1 MKISE
6 IFRIAAEGISRNKL
20 RALLT
25 MLGVII
31 GVAAVIIM
39 IAISAGTEATIAEN
53 IQSLGT
59 NLLFVTQ
66 SMGGQLSMG
75 PSRTSGMNENFLT
88 YDDAQAIESSI
99 SGISGVVVER
109 DISETIEYGSNSV
122 DSVSVVGTTPSYP
135 EVRDLL
141 VASGRFLTE
150 NDINNSAKVVVL
162 GASTAETLFGSADPV
177 GEKINV
183 GDLKLTVVGVM
194 DQKGVVGNTDYDERV
209 YIPLTLVFE
218 KYTFDPFARV
228 RGQQVGTVLVQVDDL
243 KTMDNVITQIQIL
256 LAKRH
261 DTTVAD
267 LPFTVRTQEDIITTQ
282 ESTTAAF
289 RQLLAWVAAVS
300 LVVGGIGI
308 MNIRLVSVTERTREI
323 GIRQATGA
331 TPGDVRGQFLTEAL
345 LLSLTGGLIGV
356 IVGVGGAYIFEHIG
370 GMRTVVLPS
379 SIILAFASAA
389 IVGVFFGFYPANK
402 AAQLDPIEALRH
414 E

>member
-1 MKISE
+1 MKLSE
-6 IFRIAAEGISRNKL
+6 VLRIAGEGIARNKL

-39 IAISAGTEATIAEN
+39 IAISAGTEATISDN
-53 IQSLGT
+53 IKNLGT

-66 SMGGQLSMG
+66 SMGGQQA
-75 PSRTSGMNENFLT
+75 PSRTAGMNENFLT
-88 YDDAQAIESSI
+88 YDDAEAINNSI

-109 DISETIEYGSNSV
+109 DVTELVKYGSTSV
-122 DSVSVVGTTPSYP
+122 DSLFVIGTTPAYP
-135 EVRDLL
+135 EVRD
-141 VASGRFLTE
+141 VSQGSGRFITQ
-150 NDINNSAKVVVL
+150 NDIDNSAKVVVL
-162 GASTAETLFGSADPV
+162 GYSTAQTLFGDADPV
-177 GEKINV
+177 GEKIYV
-183 GDLKLTVVGVM
+183 GDIKLTVVGVM
-194 DQKGVVGNTDYDERV
+194 AKKGIVGNTDYDERV

-218 KYTFDPFARV
+218 KFTFSPFARV
-228 RGQQVGTVLVQVDDL
+228 QGNQVGTILVQVTNLSD
-243 KTMDNVITQIQIL
+243 MNQVITQIQIL

-261 DTTVAD
+261 DTTVSN
-267 LPFTVRTQEDIITTQ
+267 LPFSVTTQEDIISTQ

-289 RQLLAWVAAVS
+289 RELLAWVAAVS

-308 MNIRLVSVTERTREI
+308 MNIMLVSVTERTREI

-331 TPGDVRGQFLTEAL
+331 TPGDIRGQFLTEAL

-356 IVGVGGAYIFEHIG
+356 ITGVGGSWLFYKLG
-370 GMRTVVLPS
+370 DMRTLVMPN
-379 SIILAFASAA
+379 SILLAFASAA
-389 IVGVFFGFYPANK
+389 IVGIFFGFYPANK

>member
-1 MKISE
+1 MKLTE
-6 IFRIAAEGISRNKL
+6 VLRIAGEGISRNKL

-39 IAISAGTEATIAEN
+39 IAISAGTEATITEN
-53 IQSLGT
+53 IQNLGT

-66 SMGGQLSMG
+66 SMGPQQA
-75 PSRTSGMNENFLT
+75 PSRTSGNNETFLT
-88 YDDAQAIESSI
+88 YDDAKAIQSSI

-109 DISETIEYGSNSV
+109 DITELVKYGSTSV
-122 DSVSVVGTTPSYP
+122 DSVSIIGTTPSYP
-135 EVRDLL
+135 EVRDVSL
-141 VASGRFLTE
+141 ASGRFLTQ
-150 NDINNSAKVVVL
+150 NDIDKSAKVAVL
-162 GASTAETLFGSADPV
+162 GYTTAQTLFGNADPV
-177 GEKINV
+177 GEKIYI
-183 GDLKLTVVGVM
+183 GDVQLTVVGVM
-194 DQKGVVGNTDYDERV
+194 VKKGVVGNTDYDSRI

-218 KYTFDPFARV
+218 KFTFSPFARV
-228 RGQQVGTVLVQVDDL
+228 QGDQVGTVLVQVSEL
-243 KTMDNVITQIQIL
+243 SNMDKVITQIQIL

-261 DTTVAD
+261 ETTVAD

-289 RQLLAWVAAVS
+289 RDLLAWVAAVS

-308 MNIRLVSVTERTREI
+308 MNIMLVSVTERTREI

-331 TPGDVRGQFLTEAL
+331 TPGDVRAQFLTEAL

-356 IVGVGGAYIFEHIG
+356 IAGVGGAWLFERIG
-370 GMRTVVLPS
+370 DMRTVVVPS
-379 SIILAFASAA
+379 SILIAFASAA
-389 IVGVFFGFYPANK
+389 IVGIFFGFYPANK
-402 AAQLDPIEALRH
+402 AAKLDPIEALRH

>member
-1 MKISE
+1 MKLTE
-6 IFRIAAEGISRNKL
+6 VLRIAGEGIARNKL

-31 GVAAVIIM
+31 GVASVIIM
-39 IAISAGTEATIAEN
+39 IAISAGTEATITEN
-53 IQSLGT
+53 IQNLGT
-59 NLLFVTQ
+59 NLLFVSQ
-66 SMGGQLSMG
+66 SMGPQQA
-75 PSRTSGMNENFLT
+75 PSRTSGMNETILT
-88 YDDAQAIESSI
+88 YDDAQAIQSSI

-109 DISETIEYGSNSV
+109 DITELVKYGNTSV
-122 DSVSVVGTTPSYP
+122 DNVSIIGTTPSYP
-135 EVRDLL
+135 EVRDVSL
-141 VASGRFLTE
+141 ASGRFLTQ
-150 NDINNSAKVVVL
+150 NDIDKSAKVAVL
-162 GASTAETLFGSADPV
+162 GYTTAQTLFGNADPL
-177 GEKINV
+177 GEKIV
-183 GDLKLTVVGVM
+183 LSDVRVTVVGVM
-194 DQKGVVGNTDYDERV
+194 GKKGVVGNTDYDSRV

-218 KYTFDPFARV
+218 KFTFSPFARV
-228 RGQQVGTVLVQVDDL
+228 QGDQVGTVLVQVTDL
-243 KTMDNVITQIQIL
+243 KNMNNVITQIQIL

-261 DTTVAD
+261 ETTVAN

-289 RQLLAWVAAVS
+289 RELLAWVAAVS

-308 MNIRLVSVTERTREI
+308 MNIMLVSVTERTREI

-356 IVGVGGAYIFEHIG
+356 IAGVGGAWLFERIG
-370 GMRTVVLPS
+370 DMRTVVVPS
-379 SIILAFASAA
+379 SILLAFASAA
-389 IVGVFFGFYPANK
+389 IVGIFFGFYPANK

>member
-6 IFRIAAEGISRNKL
+6 LLRIAWEGISRNKL

-39 IAISAGTEATIAEN
+39 IAISAGTEATISEN

-66 SMGGQLSMG
+66 SMGGQMSMA
-75 PSRTSGMNENFLT
+75 PSRNSGINETFLT
-88 YDDAQAIESSI
+88 YDDAKAIESSI

-109 DISETIEYGSNSV
+109 DISELVKYGSNSV
-122 DSVSVVGTTPSYP
+122 DSVSVIGTTPSYP
-135 EVRDLL
+135 EVRDLS
-141 VASGRFLTE
+141 VASGRFLTQ
-150 NDINNSAKVVVL
+150 NDIEKTAKVIVL
-162 GASTAETLFGSADPV
+162 GFSTAQTIFGDTDPV
-177 GEKINV
+177 GEKIYV
-183 GDLKLTVVGVM
+183 GDNKLTVVGVM
-194 DQKGVVGNTDYDERV
+194 DKKGVVGNTDYDERV

-218 KYTFDPFARV
+218 KYTFSPFARV
-228 RGQQVGTVLVQVDDL
+228 QGEQVGTVLVQVEDMNN
-243 KTMDNVITQIQIL
+243 MDKVITQIQIL

-261 DTTVAD
+261 ETTVAA
-267 LPFTVRTQEDIITTQ
+267 LPFTVRTQEDIISTQ

-289 RQLLAWVAAVS
+289 RELLAWVAAVS

-308 MNIRLVSVTERTREI
+308 MNIMLVSVTERTREI

-331 TPGDVRGQFLTEAL
+331 TPGDIRGQFLTEAL

-356 IVGVGGAYIFEHIG
+356 IVGVGGAWLFYHIG
-370 GMRTVVLPS
+370 DMRTVVLPS
-379 SIILAFASAA
+379 SIMLAFISAA
-389 IVGVFFGFYPANK
+389 IVGIFFGFYPANK

>member
-1 MKISE
+1 MKLSQV
-6 IFRIAAEGISRNKL
+6 FRIAWEGISRNKL

-39 IAISAGTEATIAEN
+39 IAISAGTEATISDN
-53 IQSLGT
+53 IKQLGT

-66 SMGGQLSMG
+66 SMGGQMSVG
-75 PSRTSGMNENFLT
+75 PTRTTFQSGNFLT
-88 YDDAQAIESSI
+88 YDDAKAIESSI

-109 DISETIEYGSNSV
+109 DISEQVEYESNSV
-122 DSVSVVGTTPSYP
+122 DSVSVVGTTSSYP
-135 EVRDLL
+135 DVRDLS
-141 VASGRFLTE
+141 VASGRFLNQT
-150 NDINNSAKVVVL
+150 DIDKSAKVVVL
-162 GASTAETLFGSADPV
+162 GYSTAQTLFDDTDPV
-177 GEKINV
+177 GEKIYI
-183 GDLKLTVVGVM
+183 GDIKATVIGVM
-194 DQKGVVGNTDYDERV
+194 DKKGVVGNTDYDARV

-218 KYTFDPFARV
+218 KFTFDPFARV
-228 RGQQVGTVLVQVDDL
+228 RGQQVGTVLVQVTD
-243 KTMDNVITQIQIL
+243 MNNMNNVITQIQIL
-256 LAKRH
+256 LSKRH
-261 DTTVAD
+261 DTTVSS
-267 LPFTVRTQEDIITTQ
+267 LPFTIRTQEDIITTQ

-308 MNIRLVSVTERTREI
+308 MNIMLVSVTERTREI

-331 TPGDVRGQFLTEAL
+331 TPGDVRSQFLTEAL

-356 IVGVGGAYIFEHIG
+356 IVGVGGAWLFERIG
-370 GMRTVVLPS
+370 DMRTVVVPS
-379 SIILAFASAA
+379 SILLAFASAA
-389 IVGVFFGFYPANK
+389 VVGIFFGFYPANK

>member
-1 MKISE
+1 MKLSE
-6 IFRIAAEGISRNKL
+6 IFRIAGEGISRNKL

-39 IAISAGTEATIAEN
+39 IAISAGTEATISDN
-53 IQSLGT
+53 IKALGT

-66 SMGGQLSMG
+66 SMGAQVV
-75 PSRTSGMNENFLT
+75 SRTAGFSSNFLS
-88 YDDAQAIESSI
+88 YDDAEAIQSSI

-109 DISETIEYGSNSV
+109 DISEQVKYGANSV
-122 DSVSVVGTTPSYP
+122 SSVSIVGTTPSYAD
-135 EVRDLL
+135 VRD
-141 VASGRFLTE
+141 VPQGSGRFISQA
-150 NDINNSAKVVVL
+150 DIDNKAKVAIL
-162 GASTAETLFGSADPV
+162 GYTTAQTLFGNSDPV
-177 GEKINV
+177 GEKIYI
-183 GDLKLTVVGVM
+183 GDIKVTVVGVM
-194 DQKGVVGNTDYDERV
+194 AKKGVVGSTDFDSRI

-218 KYTFDPFARV
+218 KFTFSPFARV
-228 RGQQVGTVLVQVDDL
+228 QGNQVGTILVQVTNL
-243 KTMDNVITQIQIL
+243 TQMNQVITQIQIL

-261 DTTVAD
+261 DTTVAN

-289 RQLLAWVAAVS
+289 RSLLAWVAAVS

-308 MNIRLVSVTERTREI
+308 MNIMLVSVTERTREI

-331 TPGDVRGQFLTEAL
+331 TPGDIRGQFLTEAL

-356 IVGVGGAYIFEHIG
+356 IAGVGGSWLFYKIG
-370 GMRTVVLPS
+370 EMRTVVMPN
-379 SIILAFASAA
+379 SILLAFVSAA
-389 IVGVFFGFYPANK
+389 VVGIFFGFYPANK

>member
-1 MKISE
+1 MNLSE
-6 IFRIAAEGISRNKL
+6 VLRIAWEGISRNKL

-53 IQSLGT
+53 IQNLGT

-66 SMGGQLSMG
+66 GMG
-75 PSRTSGMNENFLT
+75 PQMISRNAGISSSFLS
-88 YDDAQAIESSI
+88 YDDAQAISDSI

-109 DISETIEYGSNSV
+109 DISQLVKYGSISI
-122 DSVSVVGTTPSYP
+122 DGVSVIGTTPAYA
-135 EVRDLL
+135 EVRD
-141 VASGRFLTE
+141 VKQGSGRFLTQK
-150 NDINNSAKVVVL
+150 DIDNSAKVVVL
-162 GASTAETLFGSADPV
+162 GYSTAKTLFSAADPI
-177 GEKINV
+177 GEKIYV
-183 GDLKLTVVGVM
+183 GDVRLTVVGVM

-218 KYTFDPFARV
+218 KYTFTPFARV
-228 RGQQVGTVLVQVDDL
+228 QGNMVGTILIQVKDL
-243 KTMDNVITQIQIL
+243 NNMEKVITQVQIL

-261 DTTVAD
+261 ETTVD
-267 LPFTVRTQEDIITTQ
+267 ELPFTVRTQEDIIATQ

-289 RQLLAWVAAVS
+289 RDLLAWVAAVS

-308 MNIRLVSVTERTREI
+308 MNIMLVSVTERTREI

-331 TPGDVRGQFLTEAL
+331 TPADIRGQFLTEAL
-345 LLSLTGGLIGV
+345 LLSLSGGLLGV
-356 IVGVGGAYIFEHIG
+356 IVGVGGSWLFAKLGE
-370 GMRTVVLPS
+370 MRTVVMPN
-379 SIILAFASAA
+379 SILLAFVSAA
-389 IVGVFFGFYPANK
+389 VVGIFFGFYPANK